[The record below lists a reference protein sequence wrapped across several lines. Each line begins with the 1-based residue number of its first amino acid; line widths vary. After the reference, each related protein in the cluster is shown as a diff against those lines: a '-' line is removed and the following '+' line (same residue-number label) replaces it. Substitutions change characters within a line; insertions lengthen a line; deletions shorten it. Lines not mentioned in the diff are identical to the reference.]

1 MKLQDEDTDMGA
13 CSVAPIEQPY
23 LGPVELPGF
32 SQVAVR
38 ASSLSEVCSHFG
50 TGVLKDSSARE
61 TFLSQEPNAFIY
73 SDYPFLED
81 VSEYFNG

>member
-50 TGVLKDSSARE
+50 TGVVKDPSILEMFPPQDINHQQSV
-61 TFLSQEPNAFIY
+61 
-73 SDYPFLED
+73 YPFLED